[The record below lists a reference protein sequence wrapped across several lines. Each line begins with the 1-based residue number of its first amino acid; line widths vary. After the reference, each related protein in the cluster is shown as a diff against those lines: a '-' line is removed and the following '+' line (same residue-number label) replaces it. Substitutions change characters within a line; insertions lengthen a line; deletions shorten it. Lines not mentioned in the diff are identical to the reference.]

1 MLPDGEYRFRL
12 VASDRPTGSSDGP
25 LSAERVSEPVINDH
39 SPPSVEVTSRRGG
52 RVEVRLVDA
61 WSPLRRLE
69 KAVDAGEWL
78 PLEPADGLLDGRR
91 ETVAIE
97 LPDGASSVLLRV
109 MDAAFNSVTVDLL
122 EEAE

>member
-1 MLPDGEYRFRL
+1 M
-12 VASDRPTGSSDGP
+12 
-25 LSAERVSEPVINDH
+25 
-39 SPPSVEVTSRRGG
+39 TSRRGG
-52 RVEVRLVDA
+52 RVEVRLVDE